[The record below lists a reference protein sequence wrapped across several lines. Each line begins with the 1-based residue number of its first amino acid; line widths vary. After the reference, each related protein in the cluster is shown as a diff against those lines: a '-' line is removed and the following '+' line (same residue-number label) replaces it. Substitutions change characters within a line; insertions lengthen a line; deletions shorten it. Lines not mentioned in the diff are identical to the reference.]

1 MMHFQISINEADDS
15 MNHQFFSQC
24 TYVSQATNRA
34 SWTEERDDPIM
45 AQSLFAGVVS
55 SMDSLLSEIYY
66 GSER

>member
-1 MMHFQISINEADDS
+1 

-34 SWTEERDDPIM
+34 SWTKERDDPIM

-55 SMDSLLSEIYY
+55 STDSLLSEI
-66 GSER
+66 